1 MDEKNTKITPG
12 SLCRFV
18 EVDPEDENTNKVYT
32 LLSDNSIYYDIGSK
46 AKVKTCIL
54 MDEKNGNGI
63 TISYD
68 YFSDAIRKCTVEESL
83 DFIKEVAFENYSL
96 YGWRYGQY
104 AFNLA
109 TNYFPKE
116 ANQLRGTKFDPIFY
130 DEEEKVNGFIEAL
143 RALIAENNSKEDE
156 K

>member
-46 AKVKTCIL
+46 AKVKSCIL
-54 MDEKNGNGI
+54 MNEKNGNGI
-63 TISYD
+63 TISCE
-68 YFSDAIRKCTVEESL
+68 YFSDAIRKCTVDESL
-83 DFIKEVAFENYSL
+83 DFIREVALENYSL

-109 TNYFPKE
+109 MNYFPKE
-116 ANQLRGTKFDPIFY
+116 TNQLRGTKFDPFFY
-130 DEEEKVNGFIEAL
+130 VEVEKVDGFIEAL
-143 RALIAENNSKEDE
+143 RALITENCSKEE
-156 K
+156 KE